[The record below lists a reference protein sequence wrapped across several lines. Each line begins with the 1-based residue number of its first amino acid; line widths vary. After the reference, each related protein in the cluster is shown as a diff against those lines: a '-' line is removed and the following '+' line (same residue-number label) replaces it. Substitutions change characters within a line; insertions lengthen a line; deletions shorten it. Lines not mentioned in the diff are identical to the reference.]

1 MSLNRKLFWTLLV
14 LVLFIA
20 AVSLT
25 FASMKSYSRINKQVD
40 VEMTNVSAQLISL
53 LQVTD
58 SIMSERVQGSMR
70 LLQENGS
77 RYGEP
82 SRGSEVQVGEQRVA
96 DILLGDY
103 AAANDYTLVDQVTA
117 ILGGTAT
124 IFSRRGDDYIRIS
137 TNVQNAGKRATGTLL
152 APDGAAIKAIAQGN
166 AFYGQVDILGRPFL
180 TGYEPIKQGN
190 QIIGIWYV
198 GYSADLAALD
208 AVISKTRILQHGF
221 VALRD
226 GKGNIRLHSE
236 HLNTAELEAVIAGTT
251 TDWEINVQA
260 FTPWGYDIVTAYK
273 RSDVNALVWQ
283 SIWQE
288 LLLVIAQGLLLL
300 VIMSLF
306 IRTLMVKPL
315 HSYIGAINNLSDG
328 EGDLTMRFSKDASSR
343 EFSDMADG
351 FNRLLDRIQQTVV
364 SSKTSAI
371 SVSEASV
378 CLSSLAENALN
389 SAQAQKSQTEQ
400 IATAT
405 YQMSHSA
412 EEVSGNVS
420 TAEQMVL
427 TTNQQVALAA
437 SSLQSTINNAQSQSE
452 SLQQAGKVV
461 TSLAA
466 AGEDIANVLSVINE
480 IADQTNLL
488 ALNAAIEA
496 ARAGEQGRGFAVVAD
511 EVRLLASKT
520 QHSTGEIRNMISR
533 IQTNGRDASQLMQHN
548 MQSATEN
555 LASAQ
560 AAGKALSTV
569 TKAMQDLLQINSQI
583 SAAAAEQRQVSADIA
598 KNLEQVRSTSMQ
610 SADLASNTAEAAVN
624 LHQLATHLNLQLA
637 KYKVQ

>member
-1 MSLNRKLFWTLLV
+1 MSLNRKLFWALL
-14 LVLFIA
+14 LLALFIA
-20 AVSLT
+20 VVSLT
-25 FASMKSYSRINKQVD
+25 FASMKSYSRINKQVA
-40 VEMTNVSAQLISL
+40 VEMANVSSQLLSL

-70 LLQENGS
+70 LLKDNASALGNPE
-77 RYGEP
+77 
-82 SRGSEVQVGEQRVA
+82 RGGEVQVGEQLVA
-96 DILLGDY
+96 DVLLGDY

-124 IFSRRGDDYIRIS
+124 IFSRRGEDYIRIS

-190 QIIGIWYV
+190 QTIGIWYV
-198 GYSADLAALD
+198 GYSADLAAL
-208 AVISKTRILQHGF
+208 ATVINKTRILQHGF

-226 GKGNIRLHSE
+226 SKGNIRLHSE
-236 HLNTAELEAVIAGTT
+236 HLNTAELEAVIAGTNS
-251 TDWEINVQA
+251 DWQIEVQA

-273 RSDVNALVWQ
+273 HSDVNALVWQ

-288 LLLVIAQGLLLL
+288 LLLVIAQGVLLL

-315 HSYIGAINNLSDG
+315 HSYIGAINNLSEG
-328 EGDLTMRFSKDASSR
+328 EGDLTMRFNQDASSR
-343 EFSDMADG
+343 EFTDMADG

-378 CLSSLAENALN
+378 RLSSLAENALS

-427 TTNQQVALAA
+427 ATNKQVTLAA
-437 SSLQSTINNAQSQSE
+437 SSLQNTINNAQSQSE
-452 SLQQAGKVV
+452 SLQTAGKVV

-466 AGEDIANVLSVINE
+466 AGEDIAKVLSVINE

-520 QHSTGEIRNMISR
+520 QHSTGEIRNMIMR

-548 MQSATEN
+548 MQSANEN
-555 LASAQ
+555 LVSAQ
-560 AAGKALSTV
+560 AAGEALSSV
-569 TKAMQDLLQINSQI
+569 TKAMQDLLQTNSQI

-598 KNLEQVRSTSMQ
+598 RNLEQVRNTSMQ
-610 SADLASNTAEAAVN
+610 SADLASSTADAATN
-624 LHQLATHLNLQLA
+624 LHQLATYLNEQLA
-637 KYKVQ
+637 KYKV

>member
-1 MSLNRKLFWTLLV
+1 M
-14 LVLFIA
+14 
-20 AVSLT
+20 
-25 FASMKSYSRINKQVD
+25 IN
-40 VEMTNVSAQLISL
+40 
-53 LQVTD
+53 
-58 SIMSERVQGSMR
+58 
-70 LLQENGS
+70 
-77 RYGEP
+77 
-82 SRGSEVQVGEQRVA
+82 
-96 DILLGDY
+96 
-103 AAANDYTLVDQVTA
+103 
-117 ILGGTAT
+117 
-124 IFSRRGDDYIRIS
+124 
-137 TNVQNAGKRATGTLL
+137 
-152 APDGAAIKAIAQGN
+152 
-166 AFYGQVDILGRPFL
+166 
-180 TGYEPIKQGN
+180 
-190 QIIGIWYV
+190 
-198 GYSADLAALD
+198 
-208 AVISKTRILQHGF
+208 KTRILQHGF

-226 GKGNIRLHSE
+226 SKGNIRLHSE
-236 HLNTAELEAVIAGTT
+236 HLNTTELEAVIAGKNS
-251 TDWEINVQA
+251 DWQIEVQA

-273 RSDVNALVWQ
+273 HSDVNALVWQ

-288 LLLVIAQGLLLL
+288 LLLVIAQGVLLL
-300 VIMSLF
+300 VILSLF
-306 IRTLMVKPL
+306 IRALMVKPL
-315 HSYIGAINNLSDG
+315 HSYIGAINNLSEG
-328 EGDLTMRFSKDASSR
+328 EGDLTMRFDKDASSR
-343 EFSDMADG
+343 EFTDMADG

-378 CLSSLAENALN
+378 RLSSLAENALS

-427 TTNQQVALAA
+427 ATNKQVTLAA
-437 SSLQSTINNAQSQSE
+437 SSLQNTINNAQSQSA

-466 AGEDIANVLSVINE
+466 AGDDIAKVLSVINE

-533 IQTNGRDASQLMQHN
+533 IQTNGRDASKLMQHN
-548 MQSATEN
+548 MQSANEN
-555 LASAQ
+555 LTSAR
-560 AAGKALSTV
+560 AAGEALSSV

-598 KNLEQVRSTSMQ
+598 RNLEQVKSTSMQ
-610 SADLASNTAEAAVN
+610 SADLASSTADAATN
-624 LHQLATHLNLQLA
+624 LHQLATQLNLQLA

>member
-1 MSLNRKLFWTLLV
+1 MSLNRKLFWALL
-14 LVLFIA
+14 LLALLIA

-25 FASMKSYSRINKQVD
+25 FASMKSYSRVNKQVA
-40 VEMTNVSAQLISL
+40 VEMTNVSSQLLSL

-70 LLQENGS
+70 LLKDNASALGNPE
-77 RYGEP
+77 
-82 SRGSEVQVGEQRVA
+82 RGSEVQVGEQLVA
-96 DILLGDY
+96 NVLLGDY
-103 AAANDYTLVDQVTA
+103 AVANDYTLVDQVTA

-124 IFSRRGDDYIRIS
+124 IFSRRGEDYIRIS

-190 QIIGIWYV
+190 QTIGIWYV
-198 GYSADLAALD
+198 GYSADLAALA
-208 AVISKTRILQHGF
+208 AVINKTRILQHGF

-226 GKGNIRLHSE
+226 SKGNIRLHSE
-236 HLNTAELEAVIAGTT
+236 HLNTAELEAVIAGTNS
-251 TDWEINVQA
+251 DWQIEVQA

-273 RSDVNALVWQ
+273 HSDVNALVWQ

-288 LLLVIAQGLLLL
+288 LLLVIGQGVLLL

-315 HSYIGAINNLSDG
+315 HSYIGAINNLSHG
-328 EGDLTMRFSKDASSR
+328 EGDLTMRFSKEAASR

-378 CLSSLAENALN
+378 RLSSLAENALS

-427 TTNQQVALAA
+427 ATNKQVTLAA
-437 SSLQSTINNAQSQSE
+437 SSLQNTINNAQSQSA

-466 AGEDIANVLSVINE
+466 AGDDIAKVLSVINE

-520 QHSTGEIRNMISR
+520 QHSTGEIRNMIMR
-533 IQTNGRDASQLMQHN
+533 IQTNGKDASQLMQHN
-548 MQSATEN
+548 MQSANEN
-555 LASAQ
+555 LVSAQ
-560 AAGKALSTV
+560 AAGEALSSV

-598 KNLEQVRSTSMQ
+598 RNLEQVKSTSMQ
-610 SADLASNTAEAAVN
+610 SADLASNTADAATN
-624 LHQLATHLNLQLA
+624 LHQLATQLNLQLA
-637 KYKVQ
+637 KYKV